1 MLTEER
7 IKELEEKLLWIY
19 FVGIGYWSDV
29 ETFALG
35 VDPDP
40 NMFKLDVF
48 SSKVLDT
55 EISRMSPYAPEGWKL
70 IFFMV
75 VRDNKRVRITKEE
88 AIWILD
94 NRPKF

>member
-55 EISRMSPYAPEGWKL
+55 EIL
-70 IFFMV
+70 V
-75 VRDNKRVRITKEE
+75 VWDNKRVRITKEE

-94 NRPKF
+94 NRPKFYTALFLRAW